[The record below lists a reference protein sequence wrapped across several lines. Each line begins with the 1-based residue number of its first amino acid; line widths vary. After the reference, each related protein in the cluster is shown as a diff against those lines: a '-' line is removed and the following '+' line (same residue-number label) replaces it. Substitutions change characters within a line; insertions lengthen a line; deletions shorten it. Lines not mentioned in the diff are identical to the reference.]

1 LTFKILVGGNEMNS
15 EQLFQHKLE
24 TVFSD
29 IEQSY
34 QDETG
39 YYVLVNNEWKKL
51 SLNSVDQQTI
61 DKIDRMIKEIN
72 SSQE

>member
-1 LTFKILVGGNEMNS
+1 MNS

-24 TVFSD
+24 TIFSD
-29 IEQSY
+29 IKQSY

-39 YYVLVNNEWKKL
+39 YYVLVDNEWKKL
-51 SLNSVDQQTI
+51 SLNQVDQQTAN
-61 DKIDRMIKEIN
+61 KINKMIKEIN

>member
-1 LTFKILVGGNEMNS
+1 MNS

-24 TVFSD
+24 TIFSD

-39 YYVLVNNEWKKL
+39 YYVEINNEWKKL
-51 SLNSVDQQTI
+51 SLNQVDQQTTSRI
-61 DKIDRMIKEIN
+61 DKMIKEID

>member
-1 LTFKILVGGNEMNS
+1 MNS

-24 TVFSD
+24 TIFSD

-39 YYVLVNNEWKKL
+39 YYVLVDNEWKKL
-51 SLNSVDQQTI
+51 SLNQVDNQTSN
-61 DKIDRMIKEIN
+61 KINKMIGDLN
-72 SSQE
+72 SSLE

>member
-1 LTFKILVGGNEMNS
+1 MNS

-24 TVFSD
+24 TIFSD

-39 YYVLVNNEWKKL
+39 YYVLVDNEWKKL
-51 SLNSVDQQTI
+51 SLNPVDQQTT
-61 DKIDRMIKEIN
+61 DKIDKMIKEIK

>member
-1 LTFKILVGGNEMNS
+1 MNS

-24 TVFSD
+24 SVFGD
-29 IEQSY
+29 IKQSY

-39 YYVLVNNEWKKL
+39 YYVLVDNEWKKL
-51 SLNSVDQQTI
+51 SLNPVDQQTT
-61 DKIDRMIKEIN
+61 DKIDKMIKEIK

>member
-1 LTFKILVGGNEMNS
+1 MNS

>member
-1 LTFKILVGGNEMNS
+1 MNS

-24 TVFSD
+24 SIFSD

-39 YYVLVNNEWKKL
+39 YYVLVDNEWKKL
-51 SLNSVDQQTI
+51 SLNPVNQKIT

>member
-1 LTFKILVGGNEMNS
+1 MNS
-15 EQLFQHKLE
+15 ESIFQHKLE
-24 TVFSD
+24 TVFGD

-39 YYVLVNNEWKKL
+39 YYVEINNEWKKL
-51 SLNSVDQQTI
+51 SLNQVDQQTTSRI
-61 DKIDRMIKEIN
+61 DKMIKEID